1 MVVYM
6 GLKSIRNVCRQVFAA
21 EKPHVY
27 PVVILKQMAGNTI
40 DITT

>member
-1 MVVYM
+1 MA
-6 GLKSIRNVCRQVFAA
+6 LKPIRNVCRQVYAA
-21 EKPHVY
+21 EKPRVY